1 MRTPTDDAHAGHY
14 QTAPL
19 PTDVRTPE
27 GTRYAPPKTEASF
40 EEIER

>member
-1 MRTPTDDAHAGHY
+1 MRAPTDHVHESHD

-19 PTDVRTPE
+19 PTDARGPE
-27 GTRYAPPKTEASF
+27 GMMDAPPETEASF